1 MCASN
6 DLSFVDYFLSRHVS
20 ESFIVKI
27 SRFQRNSSK
36 TNKTSRF
43 QKKQNCTL
51 HKSAKSM
58 EDEKD
63 LQYGKPECELCCK
76 ISPEI
81 WLFEISLETKYEK
94 KIHIIASKTE
104 NQKQ

>member
-1 MCASN
+1 
-6 DLSFVDYFLSRHVS
+6 
-20 ESFIVKI
+20 
-27 SRFQRNSSK
+27 
-36 TNKTSRF
+36 
-43 QKKQNCTL
+43 
-51 HKSAKSM
+51 M

-63 LQYGKPECELCCK
+63 LQYGKPECELCCT

>member
-1 MCASN
+1 MEKLSTVTTKHIHRSKKTHTEKYKFLLKCNLCASN

-63 LQYGKPECELCCK
+63 LTVWQ
-76 ISPEI
+76 
-81 WLFEISLETKYEK
+81 T
-94 KIHIIASKTE
+94 
-104 NQKQ
+104 